1 MRVLVTGA
9 TGFVGGWVVNTLLKD
24 GHDVR
29 ILARDSQETQDLKEC
44 ELFVG
49 DITDPEKVLQSCR
62 NVDSVFHLAGVIA
75 YTSSKRELMEKVNVG
90 GTENIIQA
98 CRKQNIRRLL
108 HFSSVVAVGAS
119 FDNKTIMNED
129 SKYNLSN
136 LNLGYF
142 ETKRKA
148 EQLVREA
155 CFRKEI
161 DAVCVNPSTI
171 YGPGDSKKASR
182 GMQAKVARGK
192 LPFYTSGGVNVVA
205 IEDVLHCVLRAWT
218 EGVSGERYIVAG
230 ENLTIQKLFATIAHI
245 AGVKA
250 PQIHIP
256 NFIIKTLG
264 RLGDLQ
270 EVKGKKA
277 FLNYENAV
285 ASTLFHWFDS
295 SKAQR
300 QFQFTPKPA
309 EYALRQ
315 SLEWSRANGGL

>member
-9 TGFVGGWVVNTLLKD
+9 TGFVGGWVVHALLKE
-24 GHDVR
+24 GHEVR
-29 ILARDSQETQDLKEC
+29 ILARDSQDARELKDC

-49 DITDPEKVLQSCR
+49 DITDQKKVDEACR
-62 NVDSVFHLAGVIA
+62 NIDSVFHLAGVIA
-75 YTSSKRELMEKVNVG
+75 YANSKRQLMEQVNVG

-98 CRKQNIRRLL
+98 CRSQNVRRLL

-119 FDNKTIMNED
+119 LDGQSILNEE
-129 SKYNLSN
+129 STYNLSN

-182 GMQAKVARGK
+182 GMQAKVARGQ

-205 IEDVLHCVLRAWT
+205 IEDVLHCVLQAWRK
-218 EGVSGERYIVAG
+218 GISGERYIVAG
-230 ENLTIQKLFATIAHI
+230 ENLSIHKLFSTIAEI

-250 PQIHIP
+250 PQIQIP

-264 RLGDLQ
+264 RIGDIQ
-270 EVKGKKA
+270 EARGKKA
-277 FLNYENAV
+277 FLTYENALV
-285 ASTLFHWFDS
+285 STMFHWFDS
-295 SKAQR
+295 AKAQR
-300 QFQFTPKPA
+300 EFQFAPKPA
-309 EYALRQ
+309 AYALRQ
-315 SLEWSRANGGL
+315 SLEWSRANGRL